1 MTRIGLSFERFAV
14 AAMLI
19 IGIAAGT
26 RARASATSYSE
37 QHDLGPIVRTTQGRV
52 QGLTKDGLAE
62 FFGIPYAAP
71 PVGNL
76 RWRPPVAHAPWA
88 GVLKATAFG
97 PTCAQIEN
105 SPFSGPKSMSEDCLY
120 VNIYAPAS
128 AAHKKLPV
136 ILWSHGGGDFEGESN
151 DYDGSKL
158 VLQGHTVV
166 VTFNY
171 RLNLFGFLA
180 HPALDHEG
188 HLFGNYG
195 ILDNQFAL
203 RWVRDNIAAF
213 GGDPANITI
222 AGQSAGATN
231 VGAEVLSS
239 LDKGL
244 FTRAILQSGAMPTL
258 TPLSFAEAKGVAFA
272 VAAGCGA
279 GATPAVAQCLHKLP
293 AVKILSFAHPPFMAG
308 NIADGVILP
317 KVVIDAFENG
327 KFNHVPLM
335 IGNVANEGAYFVAL
349 TEYSET
355 ARKPLTEAQFQAYL
369 KTTYGGN
376 AGPGYSP
383 PTYPA
388 GTIAAVNAHYPLS
401 AYASPELQWV
411 AVETD
416 GSRLNLSA
424 CKLRHIVNILATQT
438 PVYTYEFRD
447 QTAPSYWPSM
457 PGFKFLAYHTGDI
470 QYYWPLYHGGRLGQ
484 SHPLNGSQQKLADT
498 LIKAWANFAQTGNPN
513 GQGDK
518 PWPRY
523 ALNGRY
529 LDEDIGDRSTFRD
542 AQFSKAH
549 QCDFWDKVIVY
560 KSTLQ

>member
-1 MTRIGLSFERFAV
+1 MTEGGPTFWRLV
-14 AAMLI
+14 VTAMLI
-19 IGIAAGT
+19 GCFGAQTIE
-26 RARASATSYSE
+26 RARAKNGSE
-37 QHDLGPIVRTTQGRV
+37 YGYGSIVQTTQGRV
-52 QGLTKDGLAE
+52 QGVTKNGLAE

-71 PVGNL
+71 PIGSL
-76 RWRPPVAHAPWA
+76 RWRPPVAHAPWR
-88 GVLKATAFG
+88 GVLRATAFG

-105 SPFSGPKSMSEDCLY
+105 SPFSGPTSTSEDCLY
-120 VNIYAPAS
+120 LNIFAPA
-128 AAHKKLPV
+128 AAKNKKLPV

-158 VLQGHTVV
+158 ALQGHAVI

-180 HPALDHEG
+180 SPALDHEG

-203 RWVRDNIAAF
+203 RWVHDNIAAF
-213 GGDPANITI
+213 GGDPTNITI

-231 VGAEVLSS
+231 VGAEVLSP

-244 FTRAILQSGAMPTL
+244 FTRAILESGAMPTL
-258 TPLSFAEAKGVAFA
+258 TPLSFAEAKGVAFS

-279 GATPAVAQCLHKLP
+279 GTASAVAACLRKLP
-293 AVKILSFAHPPFMAG
+293 AAKILSFARPSFMAN
-308 NIADGVILP
+308 NIADGAILP
-317 KVVIDAFENG
+317 KVVIDAFESG

-335 IGNVANEGAYFVAL
+335 IGNVENEGAYFVAL
-349 TEYSET
+349 PEYSET
-355 ARKPLTEAQFQAYL
+355 PRKPLTEAQFQAYL
-369 KTTYGGN
+369 KATYGGN

-383 PTYPA
+383 PAYPA
-388 GTIAAVNAHYPLS
+388 GTVAAVNAHYPLT
-401 AYASPELQWV
+401 AYSSPQMQWV

-416 GSRLNLSA
+416 GGRLNLSA
-424 CKLRHIVNILATQT
+424 CKLRHVVNILAAQT
-438 PVYTYEFRD
+438 PVYAYEFRD
-447 QTAPSYWPSM
+447 KTAPSYWPSM
-457 PGFKFLAYHTGDI
+457 PGFQFLAYHTGDI

-484 SHPLNGSQQKLADT
+484 SHLLSGAQQKLSDT
-498 LIKAWANFAQTGNPN
+498 LVNAWANFAQSGNPN

-523 ALNGRY
+523 MRNGRY
-529 LDEDIGDRSTFRD
+529 LDQDIDGLSTFSD

-549 QCDFWDKVIVY
+549 QCAFWDKVIVY
-560 KSTLQ
+560 KSTAQ

>member
-1 MTRIGLSFERFAV
+1 MMRIGLLLPRLVIAAISIVCV
-14 AAMLI
+14 AAVTTAPAS
-19 IGIAAGT
+19 AAGE
-26 RARASATSYSE
+26 SA
-37 QHDLGPIVRTTQGRV
+37 QHDTGPIVQTTQGRV
-52 QGLTKDGLAE
+52 QGFTKDGLAE

-71 PVGNL
+71 PIGNL
-76 RWRPPVAHAPWA
+76 RWRPPVAHAHWT

-105 SPFSGPKSMSEDCLY
+105 SPFSGPTSTSEDCLY
-120 VNIYAPAS
+120 INVFAPAI
-128 AAHKKLPV
+128 ADHKKLPV
-136 ILWSHGGGDFEGESN
+136 ILWSYGGGDFEGESN

-158 VLQGHTVV
+158 ALQGHTVV

-203 RWVRDNIAAF
+203 RWVHDNIAAF
-213 GGDPANITI
+213 GGDAANITI

-231 VGAEVLSS
+231 VGAEVLSP

-258 TPLSFAEAKGVAFA
+258 TPLSVAEAKGVAFA
-272 VAAGCGA
+272 AAAGCGT
-279 GATPAVAQCLHKLP
+279 GAAPAVAQCLRKLP
-293 AVKILSFAHPPFMAG
+293 AAKILSFAHPPFVAN
-308 NIADGVILP
+308 NIADGAILP
-317 KVVIDAFENG
+317 KVVIDAFESG

-335 IGNVANEGAYFVAL
+335 IGNAEDEGAYFVAL
-349 TEYSET
+349 PEYSET
-355 ARKPLTEAQFQAYL
+355 PRKPITEAQFQAYL
-369 KTTYGGN
+369 KSTYGGN

-383 PTYPA
+383 PAYPA

-401 AYASPELQWV
+401 AFSSPELQWV

-416 GSRLNLSA
+416 GGRLNLSA
-424 CKLRHIVNILATQT
+424 CKLRHVVNILATQT

-447 QTAPSYWPSM
+447 RTAPSYWPSM

-484 SHPLNGSQQKLADT
+484 SHPLNGAQQKLADT
-498 LIKAWANFAQTGNPN
+498 LVNAWVNFAQTGNPN
-513 GQGDK
+513 GHGEK

-523 ALNGRY
+523 TPNGLY
-529 LDEDIGDRSTFRD
+529 LDEDIGGLSTFSD
-542 AQFSKAH
+542 AQFSTAH
-549 QCDFWDKVIVY
+549 QCAFWDKVIVY
-560 KSTLQ
+560 RSTAQ